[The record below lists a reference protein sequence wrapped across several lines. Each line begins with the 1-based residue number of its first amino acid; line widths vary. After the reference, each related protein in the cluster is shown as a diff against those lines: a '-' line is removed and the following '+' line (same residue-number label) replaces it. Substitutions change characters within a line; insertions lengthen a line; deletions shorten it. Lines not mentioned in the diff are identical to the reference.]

1 MSDAIKL
8 AIEALQNTIDCIM
21 RENEKNDG
29 PICDTI
35 WYDDHTTL
43 FDYINCELAALRAQP
58 VPVTETYCV
67 KYERSGE

>member
-1 MSDAIKL
+1 MTPIKQ
-8 AIEALQNTIDCIM
+8 AIEALQNTIGCLM

-43 FDYINCELAALRAQP
+43 FDYINCEIAALRAQP
-58 VPVTETYCV
+58 DHSEQHLGMVDALEG
-67 KYERSGE
+67 KQ